1 MKVFLKIVE
10 NYNLAACSKEQ
21 ANQETKSTR
30 CESNEGKKLF
40 HCKQIICETQA
51 KKAKERSSSNKEHKV
66 NALASGADEGRDK
79 LR

>member
-30 CESNEGKKLF
+30 CESNEGKSFFIVNKLF
-40 HCKQIICETQA
+40 AKLKQ

>member
-21 ANQETKSTR
+21 ANQETKKHTDRKIGRKSFFIV
-30 CESNEGKKLF
+30 NKLF
-40 HCKQIICETQA
+40 AKLKQ